1 MARPSQFTAE
11 RAQTICDRL
20 AEGQPLTAICRDMGL
35 AWRTVYDWRT
45 KHPEFG
51 EAFEI
56 ARQTGYDAIAES
68 CIDIADND
76 AEEADPQRDKL
87 RVWTRLQLLSKW
99 SPKKYG
105 EKSTHEHVG
114 ENGGGIRLLIGP
126 TAAAYEKKQGDDAK

>member
-45 KHPEFG
+45 KHSEFG

-56 ARQTGYDAIAES
+56 ARQIGYDAIAES

-76 AEEADPQRDKL
+76 DAEADPQRDKL

-99 SPKKYG
+99 SPKKYS
-105 EKSTHEHVG
+105 EKLDLSAQV
-114 ENGGGIRLLIGP
+114 NGTFTVVSGVPRANG
-126 TAAAYEKKQGDDAK
+126 

>member
-1 MARPSQFTAE
+1 MARPSQFTAK

-45 KHPEFG
+45 KRPEFG

-105 EKSTHEHVG
+105 EKLDLNAQV
-114 ENGGGIRLLIGP
+114 NGTFTVVSGVPRANG
-126 TAAAYEKKQGDDAK
+126 